1 MTSHPPEPPAQWPP
15 PSAEEGP
22 AGRAQRPG
30 TPEEWP
36 TGRAQRPGA
45 PEEWPAGRAQR
56 PGAPEEWPTG
66 RAQRPGAPEEWP
78 AGPRQRLP
86 GDQPGNGH
94 RAAAAYPAN
103 GAPLPL
109 ADYPPE
115 RGYRHATGHPPGTGP
130 GPDGHPDYPDLP
142 DYPRDTY
149 SPRDTYFSGHPSML
163 DYPPMPDY
171 PAAAGYQPAGYPANG
186 FPAGA
191 YPANGHP
198 PEAYPGAAQPP
209 GGSQVVEFPAVDGG
223 WALAAAPVTHEEY
236 LHPGNVAADGP
247 DALRAPPAPA
257 GPARAAV
264 PPGARWA
271 MLGYLT
277 VPFFGFL
284 VPLAIYLTS
293 LRRSR
298 WLRAHA
304 AQAVNVWLT
313 VLLYE
318 LSAAIIGAMLVL
330 DSPRVA
336 LTVVVPLVAA
346 LWLTTLAFLV
356 RAAAAAYRGQACTFP
371 RWLCTPLVR

>member
-15 PSAEEGP
+15 PSAEERP
-22 AGRAQRPG
+22 AGRGQRPG
-30 TPEEWP
+30 V
-36 TGRAQRPGA
+36 
-45 PEEWPAGRAQR
+45 PEEWPAGRGQR
-56 PGAPEEWPTG
+56 PGTPEG
-66 RAQRPGAPEEWP
+66 WP
-78 AGPRQRLP
+78 AGPRQRSP

-94 RAAAAYPAN
+94 GAAAAYPAN

-115 RGYRHATGHPPGTGP
+115 TGYRHAPGHPPGAGP
-130 GPDGHPDYPDLP
+130 GPGGHPDYPDLP

-149 SPRDTYFSGHPSML
+149 SPRDTYFSGYPSMP

-171 PAAAGYQPAGYPANG
+171 PAAGGHPPAGYPPNG
-186 FPAGA
+186 YPAGA
-191 YPANGHP
+191 YPANGYP
-198 PEAYPGAAQPP
+198 PGAYPGADPARGGYPA
-209 GGSQVVEFPAVDGG
+209 GGSQVVEFPAAGGG

-236 LHPGNVAADGP
+236 LHPGSVPAGPAAPGAPDVAP
-247 DALRAPPAPA
+247 

-264 PPGARWA
+264 PTGARWA

-277 VPFFGFL
+277 VPFFGVL

-298 WLRAHA
+298 WVRAHA

-336 LTVVVPLVAA
+336 LTVVAPLVAA
-346 LWLTTLAFLV
+346 LWLTTLAFLA
-356 RAAAAAYRGQACTFP
+356 RAAAAAYRGQAHTFP

>member
-15 PSAEEGP
+15 PSLEEWP
-22 AGRAQRPG
+22 AGRGQRPG

-36 TGRAQRPGA
+36 AR
-45 PEEWPAGRAQR
+45 
-56 PGAPEEWPTG
+56 
-66 RAQRPGAPEEWP
+66 
-78 AGPRQRLP
+78 PRQRSP

-115 RGYRHATGHPPGTGP
+115 TGYRHAPGHPPGAGP
-130 GPDGHPDYPDLP
+130 GAGGYPDYPDLP

-149 SPRDTYFSGHPSML
+149 SPRDTYFSGYPSMP

-171 PAAAGYQPAGYPANG
+171 PAA
-186 FPAGA
+186 AGA

-198 PEAYPGAAQPP
+198 PEAYPGADQPP
-209 GGSQVVEFPAVDGG
+209 GGYPAGGSQVVEFPVADGG

-236 LHPGNVAADGP
+236 LHPGKVPAGGP
-247 DALRAPPAPA
+247 DALRARAPA
-257 GPARAAV
+257 APAAPGAAPDVAPGPARAAV

-271 MLGYLT
+271 MRGYLT

-313 VLLYE
+313 VILYE

-336 LTVVVPLVAA
+336 LTVVAPLVAA
-346 LWLTTLAFLV
+346 LWLTTLAFLA
-356 RAAAAAYRGQACTFP
+356 RAAAAAYRGQAHTFP